1 MWQIQK
7 MKKLLFLSATILTIG
22 FSSCIYIKKSDST
35 QYGNDNASAV
45 IMSYNVENLFD
56 TINDPENDEDFLPS
70 GKLKWNAQRYQEK
83 LNHIAQVIN
92 GVKAENGDHYPLVV
106 GLIEVEHASCLED
119 LVALP
124 SLAQAHYKVA
134 FIEGEDERGID
145 VGMLYNADEL
155 KVSSITKHNIV
166 LPDNDKTRH
175 ILEVVGNWKGQ
186 ELVFYV
192 NHWPSRSGGTE
203 KSAPLRLI
211 ASTTLSQVI
220 QSRLKTNPNCKIIA
234 MGDFNDY
241 PTDVSLTNLDHIN
254 DNYAMVNMMRGI
266 MQEGKGSHFY
276 KGEWGYLDQFVVSS
290 SLANSATSGL
300 QVRWPQT
307 VSFDFM
313 MYTNNK
319 GEMSPARTYVGDAYK
334 GGYSDH
340 LPIQMEL
347 RLVK

>member
-1 MWQIQK
+1 
-7 MKKLLFLSATILTIG
+7 MKKVLFLSIVMFMMLY
-22 FSSCIYIKKSDST
+22 SSCTIKNTSSVKQANEPSV
-35 QYGNDNASAV
+35 AV

-70 GKLKWNAQRYQEK
+70 GKLKWNSQRYQEK

-92 GVKAENGDHYPLVV
+92 GVKTENGDHYPLVV

-119 LVALP
+119 LGALP

-145 VGMLYNADEL
+145 VGLLYNSSEL
-155 KVSSITKHNIV
+155 KVTSISKFDIV

-186 ELVFYV
+186 ELAFYV

-203 KSAPLRLI
+203 KSAPSRLI
-211 ASTTLSQVI
+211 ASSTLEKVI
-220 QSRLKTNPNCKIIA
+220 QTRLQSSPSCKIIA

-241 PTDVSLTNLDHIN
+241 PTDVSLNNLN
-254 DNYAMVNMMRGI
+254 DIDGGYSTVNMMKGI
-266 MQEGKGSHFY
+266 MSEGKGSHYY
-276 KGEWGYLDQFVVSS
+276 KGEWGFLDQFVVSK
-290 SLANSATSGL
+290 SLADSTTSGL
-300 QVRWPQT
+300 QVRWPET

-313 MYTNNK
+313 MYTNSK

-347 RLVK
+347 RLIK